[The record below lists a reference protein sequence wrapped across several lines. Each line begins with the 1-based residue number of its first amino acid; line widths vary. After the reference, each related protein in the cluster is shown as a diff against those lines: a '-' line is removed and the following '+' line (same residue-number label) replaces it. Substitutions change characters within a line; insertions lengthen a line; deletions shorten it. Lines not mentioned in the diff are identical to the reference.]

1 MNFAD
6 PSSARSG
13 TTAIVS
19 LPKPRLSR
27 PAALRSAALRSVKL
41 RGSGE
46 RLRTRFEQMRQGA
59 AIHRGWLRMAGMS
72 VGVRLSRVPVPTRP
86 LRRRLYSTLYGRV
99 YPPLNPADLE
109 KPLEEFASVNELF
122 TRGLPADRR
131 PIPAAPTGFLSP
143 CDGTV
148 QDAGTVTGG
157 SILTVKGD
165 RYRLGTLAPET
176 DTAPF
181 DGGRFAIVFLSPRD
195 CHRVFSPQ
203 RARLTA
209 VTHVPGRRLLVHPEH
224 QTRRF
229 PVFTLNERLV
239 MELDTPSG
247 RCLVV
252 MVAGWGVGRINHP
265 FPLPYRRTKRRVVRT
280 ELSRPVTLS
289 PGAWLATFQLGSTVI
304 LVTEAD
310 VGGTM
315 LFEPGEPVRYGEPL
329 IACGGPM

>member
-1 MNFAD
+1 
-6 PSSARSG
+6 
-13 TTAIVS
+13 
-19 LPKPRLSR
+19 
-27 PAALRSAALRSVKL
+27 
-41 RGSGE
+41 
-46 RLRTRFEQMRQGA
+46 MRQGA
-59 AIHRGWLRMAGMS
+59 VIHRGWLRMMGMS

-86 LRRRLYSTLYGRV
+86 LRRKLYSTLYGKV
-99 YPPLNPADLE
+99 YPPLDGADLE

-122 TRGLPADRR
+122 TRGLRPDRR
-131 PIPAAPTGFLSP
+131 PIPAAPTGFLCP

-148 QDAGTVTGG
+148 QDAGTVVSDGRTGTGG

-165 RYRLGTLAPET
+165 RYRLGTLAPRT

-181 DGGRFAIVFLSPRD
+181 DGGRFAILFLSPRD
-195 CHRVFSPQ
+195 CHRVFSPH

-239 MELDTPSG
+239 MELDTPAG

-252 MVAGWGVGRINHP
+252 MVAGWGVGRISHP
-265 FPLPYRRTKRRVVRT
+265 FPLPYRRTRRRVLRT
-280 ELSRPVTLS
+280 ELPRPVPLD
-289 PGAWLATFQLGSTVI
+289 PGEWLATFQVGSTVI

-310 VGGTM
+310 AGGT
-315 LFEPGEPVRYGEPL
+315 LPSGPGDAVRYGEPL
-329 IACGGPM
+329 IECGGRT